1 MAKPKPAPAPA
12 PPSMN
17 AAAAA
22 LALARLAH
30 ARALEELLGM
40 GPLQVGPALPEQ
52 RQSMMRVAQSRLE
65 HAERQFHEAT
75 EAEQA
80 KLQKQ
85 LDRRR
90 LRETK
95 IPWIDAYALVVGR
108 LALHGPLTARRGAR
122 VHAQL
127 ERMLG
132 DALGKLGVTAG
143 HTVLAEHATTLE
155 QAIADAQQ
163 YWPPPRRP
171 L

>member
-1 MAKPKPAPAPA
+1 
-12 PPSMN
+12 
-17 AAAAA
+17 
-22 LALARLAH
+22 
-30 ARALEELLGM
+30 M

-163 YWPPPRRP
+163 YLAATAPAALTCIRADRP
-171 L
+171 ATSRFPAGSECALIVSTATDRGKTDV